1 MRSTVLPAV
10 GEAVLAAGWH
20 DDELARGECRVRL
33 IDPHFGLPFEHAQD
47 FLDRVQ
53 MRGRAVARVAP
64 LLEHAKLRGAVARRD
79 VHLRHDARPPFFLR
93 LTIEIDDLHGVP
105 RLGCLCKRSG

>member
-1 MRSTVLPAV
+1 MRSTVLPLLAKPCLRPAGTTTSWPAV
-10 GEAVLAAGWH
+10 SV
-20 DDELARGECRVRL
+20 DARLV
-33 IDPHFGLPFEHAQD
+33 DPHLGLAFEHAQD

-53 MRGRAVARVAP
+53 MCGRTVARLAP

-79 VHLRHDARPPFFLR
+79 VHPRHDARPPFFLR

-105 RLGCLCKRSG
+105 RLGCLCKCSG